1 MQLNRRD
8 LIRSAIALPLML
20 ASGAGFAKKSAP
32 PNVDWGEW
40 FRGWWTHDFGMLGYY
55 ADDNAVLL
63 KSKAPVDIV
72 FMGDSITEGW
82 FDKRPS
88 FFKRGRV
95 GRGIGGQTTSQMVL
109 RMMSDVVAL
118 RPRAIHILGGAND
131 IAGNTGPMTAQM
143 TEDNIRAMADIAQRH
158 GIKVIIASVLPAAKF
173 PWAPQIDSVNK
184 IAKLNRGLKRLAA
197 RIGATFVD
205 YNPVLNDGHGGMKP
219 GLAYDGVH
227 PNEAGYDAMATVI
240 EPVLKRVLTR
250 R

>member
-95 GRGIGGQTTSQMVL
+95 GRG
-109 RMMSDVVAL
+109 A
-118 RPRAIHILGGAND
+118 
-131 IAGNTGPMTAQM
+131 
-143 TEDNIRAMADIAQRH
+143 AQRVGHRRADTNH
-158 GIKVIIASVLPAAKF
+158 GLPAAQTGC
-173 PWAPQIDSVNK
+173 P
-184 IAKLNRGLKRLAA
+184 RGL
-197 RIGATFVD
+197 
-205 YNPVLNDGHGGMKP
+205 
-219 GLAYDGVH
+219 
-227 PNEAGYDAMATVI
+227 DASD
-240 EPVLKRVLTR
+240 R